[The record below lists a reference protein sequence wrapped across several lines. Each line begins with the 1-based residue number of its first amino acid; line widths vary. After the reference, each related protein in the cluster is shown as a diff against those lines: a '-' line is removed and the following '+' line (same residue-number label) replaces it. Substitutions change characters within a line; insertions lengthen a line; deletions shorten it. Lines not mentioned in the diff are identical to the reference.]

1 MLALAWAGM
10 TFAQVQAP
18 PAKGRGT
25 AETLQQLERDWADA
39 LKTGDTEKL
48 GQILADDWVGIGS
61 NGKRGTKQAMLADMK
76 SGKVK
81 LGAIEFGPME
91 VKELGDIAV
100 VQGSDIEKSAAGKD
114 TQSVWMDVF
123 VKRAGKWVAVR
134 SQTAKVK

>member
-81 LGAIEFGPME
+81 LGAIEFGPYGGE
-91 VKELGDIAV
+91 RTG
-100 VQGSDIEKSAAGKD
+100 
-114 TQSVWMDVF
+114 
-123 VKRAGKWVAVR
+123 
-134 SQTAKVK
+134 

>member
-1 MLALAWAGM
+1 M